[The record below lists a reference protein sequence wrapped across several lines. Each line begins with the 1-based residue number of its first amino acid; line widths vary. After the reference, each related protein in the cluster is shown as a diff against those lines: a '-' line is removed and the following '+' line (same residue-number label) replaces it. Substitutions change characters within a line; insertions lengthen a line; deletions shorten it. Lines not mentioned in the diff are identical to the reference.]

1 MNIRLICVGKIK
13 EKYLVQGISEYV
25 KRLSR
30 YAKIEIMEVE
40 DEKAPEALSPAEE
53 IIVRQKEGARI
64 SKYFR
69 NGSVKIVLAIEGK
82 SYTSEEFSA
91 KLHNLG
97 LSGHSQ
103 LDFVI
108 GGSLGLDPAIINQ
121 ADLVMSFSKF
131 TFPHQL
137 MRLILLEQ
145 IYRAFKIMKGETYH
159 K

>member
-25 KRLSR
+25 KRLGR
-30 YAKIEIMEVE
+30 YAKVEIIEVE
-40 DEKAPEALSPAEE
+40 DEKAPETLSPAEE
-53 IIVRQKEGARI
+53 SIVKQKEGAKI
-64 SKYFR
+64 SRYLR
-69 NGSVKIVLAIEGK
+69 DGAVKIVLAIDGK
-82 SYTSEEFSA
+82 SFTSEEFSA
-91 KLHNLG
+91 KLHQLG
-97 LSGHSQ
+97 LSGQSQ

-108 GGSLGLDPAIINQ
+108 GGSLGLDPAIISQ
-121 ADLVMSFSKF
+121 ADLVLSFSKF

-145 IYRAFKIMKGETYH
+145 IYRAFRIMKGEPYH